1 MNLGQIKRFIN
12 DSLVPLNRLIGSP
25 SDDET
30 KSTLF
35 GLQKKMLMS
44 GGSGVKAVYRG
55 TTTGAQT
62 VELPAA
68 VNMNKSFIYSV
79 SKGSAGYVAA
89 RGTVSIP
96 ETDIRYKNINS
107 IDWVMMGLNKG
118 LTSTYDNSYRVF
130 IPAHTAQ
137 ISGGSTNLTV
147 KEYSA
152 RLIDETHI
160 QTDGAVEWQLI
171 EYN

>member
-1 MNLGQIKRFIN
+1 M
-12 DSLVPLNRLIGSP
+12 
-25 SDDET
+25 T
-30 KSTLF
+30 KPKAHYLAY
-35 GLQKKMLMS
+35 KKMLMS
-44 GGSGVKAVYRG
+44 GGGGVKAVYRG

-79 SKGSAGYVAA
+79 SKGSSGYVAA
-89 RGTVSIP
+89 TGTIALPNLILKAKRGSNYNVAWYSSQGGLYSSGGAVLNNANDEYFYLEP
-96 ETDIRYKNINS
+96 KNNIY
-107 IDWVMMGLNKG
+107 M
-118 LTSTYDNSYRVF
+118 
-130 IPAHTAQ
+130 
-137 ISGGSTNLTV
+137 SGGSTNLTV

>member
-12 DSLVPLNRLIGSP
+12 DSLIPLNRLIGSP

-89 RGTVSIP
+89 RGSINLSP
-96 ETDIRYKNINS
+96 SGGN
-107 IDWVMMGLNKG
+107 
-118 LTSTYDNSYRVF
+118 TSGYAGSAQASSRTGNFPTYNGS
-130 IPAHTAQ
+130 
-137 ISGGSTNLTV
+137 ISGGSTDLTV